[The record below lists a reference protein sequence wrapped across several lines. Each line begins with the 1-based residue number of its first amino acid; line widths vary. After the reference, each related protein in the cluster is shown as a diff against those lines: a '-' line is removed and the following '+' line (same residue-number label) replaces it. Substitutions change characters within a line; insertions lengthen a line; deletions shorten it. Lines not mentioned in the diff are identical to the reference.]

1 MIKLN
6 LIILERIKAICK
18 EADVEDFTLKVEVQ
32 TAIGNILTLTYDTF
46 VGDYPAKM
54 VVEVSKVEDW

>member
-1 MIKLN
+1 MIRLN
-6 LIILERIKAICK
+6 LNILEKIKTICK
-18 EADVEDFTLKVEVQ
+18 EADVDNFTLKVEVQ

-54 VVEVSKVEDW
+54 VVEVSRVEDW